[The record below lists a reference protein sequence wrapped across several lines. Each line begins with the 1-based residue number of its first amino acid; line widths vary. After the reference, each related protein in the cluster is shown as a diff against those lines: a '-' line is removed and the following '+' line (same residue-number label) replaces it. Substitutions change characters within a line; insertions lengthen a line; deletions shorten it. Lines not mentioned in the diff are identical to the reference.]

1 MNYASYG
8 KPVPIFLL
16 LSLIVSNVSLRTI
29 ENIILG
35 LAIIKKIILGLAIIH
50 EISVDAQK
58 QLPNF
63 EMIMIEGGIALLQL
77 KSYGDRW
84 TKTGQ

>member
-1 MNYASYG
+1 MYPQSGY
-8 KPVPIFLL
+8 FL
-16 LSLIVSNVSLRTI
+16 
-29 ENIILG
+29 
-35 LAIIKKIILGLAIIH
+35 IIKKIILGLAIIH

-63 EMIMIEGGIALLQL
+63 EMIMIEEGIALLQL

>member
-1 MNYASYG
+1 MQSSIISPPQCWSQAVVCVSTPRMYPHRGY
-8 KPVPIFLL
+8 FL
-16 LSLIVSNVSLRTI
+16 V
-29 ENIILG
+29 
-35 LAIIKKIILGLAIIH
+35 IKKIILGLAIIH

-63 EMIMIEGGIALLQL
+63 EMIMIEEGIALLQL